1 MVIDHLFK
9 FRVSSFSIVL
19 WICSISI
26 GLGTVNG
33 RLSLLTIGLC
43 FIISIL
49 LMRQA
54 KWSVSSALALAL
66 IISFLL
72 AYFFFYR
79 TPVMPEH
86 IDGKLYPISYAFKAF
101 PVLFSF
107 FIIFALPNAKQKEF
121 FFIGIAFGMFLF
133 AIINSIA
140 TFVYLDP
147 PYYGKAFHFFNKAE
161 YNSPG
166 ITILASILPIVLFCL
181 NGYLFDIKKKSRWK
195 HLFFLIILSVSI
207 SISFLFNARTFF
219 YIIILNVFFI
229 TAIQLWKLF
238 FTSSLNKVYKVI
250 VALLSVSFLSFI
262 FYIFLQDTQIGQ
274 RILHGEYSIK
284 LKHYIDYWNAVKDG
298 FFIYPKISIE
308 NNGTFWY
315 HNVFFDSHKTSG
327 PITALILYV
336 YSFFIFVIVCIN
348 SFRGNHRSIRYFHFY
363 VCLIPYL
370 ITTIPWESSEPQM
383 MALFSGLGALITTAT
398 DNENT
403 EDLC

>member
-1 MVIDHLFK
+1 MIDHLFK
-9 FRVSSFSIVL
+9 FRAFSFPIIL

-26 GLGTVNG
+26 GLGIING
-33 RLSLLTIGLC
+33 RLSLLMVGLC
-43 FIISIL
+43 FLISIL

-54 KWSVSSALALAL
+54 KWGVSSALASAL

-79 TPVMPEH
+79 IPVIPKY
-86 IDGKLYPISYAFKAF
+86 IDGKLHPIIYAFKAF

-107 FIIFALPNAKQKEF
+107 LIIFALPNAKQKEF
-121 FFIGIAFGMFLF
+121 FFIGIALGMFLL

-166 ITILASILPIVLFCL
+166 VTILASILPIVLFCL

>member
-1 MVIDHLFK
+1 MIDYLFK
-9 FRVSSFSIVL
+9 PRVFSFPIVL

-26 GLGTVNG
+26 GFGTVHG

-49 LMRQA
+49 LMRQV
-54 KWSVSSALALAL
+54 KWSIPSALALPL
-66 IISFLL
+66 ILSFLL
-72 AYFFFYR
+72 AYFFFYK
-79 TPVMPEH
+79 TPFMPEH

-147 PYYGKAFHFFNKAE
+147 PYYGKAFHLFNKAE

-195 HLFFLIILSVSI
+195 HLFFLMILTVSI

-219 YIIILNVFFI
+219 YIIILNVFFM
-229 TAIQLWKLF
+229 TTIQLRRLF
-238 FTSSLNKVYKVI
+238 FASSLNKVYKVTI
-250 VALLSVSFLSFI
+250 ALLSILFLSFI
-262 FYIFLQDTQIGQ
+262 FYMFLQDTKIGQ

-284 LKHYIDYWNAVKDG
+284 LKHYIDYWNTIKNG
-298 FFIYPKISIE
+298 FFIYPQISIE

-327 PITALILYV
+327 PITALLLYI
-336 YSFFIFVIVCIN
+336 YSFFIFVIAVIN
-348 SFRGNHRSIRYFHFY
+348 SFKGNRRSVRYFHFY

-370 ITTIPWESSEPQM
+370 VTTIPWESSEPQM
-383 MALFSGLGALITTAT
+383 MALFSGLGALITTVA
-398 DNENT
+398 DDENT